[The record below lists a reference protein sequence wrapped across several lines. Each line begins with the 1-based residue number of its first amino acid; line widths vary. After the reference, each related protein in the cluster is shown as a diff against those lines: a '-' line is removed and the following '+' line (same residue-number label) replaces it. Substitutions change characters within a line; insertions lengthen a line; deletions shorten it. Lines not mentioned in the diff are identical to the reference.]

1 MNTQIKMLRTK
12 LLKDRDGRKYT
23 QRDFADRLGLSEN
36 FVWQIEKGDRIPSD
50 RTISDICREFNVN
63 ESWLRT
69 GIGNP
74 FVPISRNAEI
84 EAFMN
89 SVMQGEDADFRRRL
103 VAVLAKLDTSEWEL
117 LEKMAQKLAAE
128 ANPVPKLHVIKK
140 AGRDGSFTETVMTD
154 EEVRKLQ
161 EELDSYPEVPD
172 DL

>member
-1 MNTQIKMLRTK
+1 MHSRIKMV
-12 LLKDRDGRKYT
+12 RKSADLT
-23 QRDFADRLGLSEN
+23 QQEFADRIGVSRGALANYEVGRNEPIDA
-36 FVWQIEKGDRIPSD
+36 V
-50 RTISDICREFNVN
+50 ISLICREFNIN
-63 ESWLRT
+63 EEWLRT
-69 GIGNP
+69 GKGKKERP
-74 FVPISRNAEI
+74 VSRNAEI

-89 SVMQGEDADFRRRL
+89 SVMHGEDADFRRRL

-128 ANPVPKLHVIKK
+128 ANSAPRLHVIKK